1 LYHGYF
7 SAALFIT
14 GVFCSIAIEAI
25 SVPERFLLQ
34 SHDLTYHR
42 DIFFA
47 GLGNL
52 AGQIPKVENFFEA
65 PVQTAWKQFD
75 FPSGTTLATYF

>member
-1 LYHGYF
+1 LG
-7 SAALFIT
+7 SALP
-14 GVFCSIAIEAI
+14 VLSIDGLAIFM
-25 SVPERFLLQ
+25 PGRFLLQ
-34 SHDLTYHR
+34 SHDLPYHR

-52 AGQIPKVENFFEA
+52 AGQIPKVEKFFSA
-65 PVQTAWKQFD
+65 RVQTGWKQFD